1 MYLYVWFYSG
11 IVLSYNLLVVDFL
24 PSFCFLDCLS
34 FHESVFIFCSLYFI
48 YENTE
53 NYFSIFYLF
62 YLLFD
67 IQ

>member
-1 MYLYVWFYSG
+1 MDVWFYSG
-11 IVLSYNLLVVDFL
+11 IVLSNNLVLVDFL
-24 PSFCFLDCLS
+24 SFFCFLDWLC

-53 NYFSIFYLF
+53 NYFSIFYPF
-62 YLLFD
+62 YLSFD